1 MGAGLQ
7 PTREG
12 DVTFAVDAP
21 FPLEAGGALQPVT
34 IRYAVYGE
42 LNAARDNAVL
52 VCHALSGSARAADW
66 WPEMFSAPPH
76 GKAARNGGG
85 ENSVFDLA
93 RDCVICTNILGSC
106 YGSTGPTSINPATGA
121 RYGPDFPIV
130 SVRDIVRTQAHVL
143 DELGVE
149 HLRTVIGASIGGM
162 QALQWAVDYPD
173 RVGHC
178 IAIGTAPLSAMG
190 LALNHLQ
197 RKAILLDPRFDGGR
211 YPAGQ
216 QPAEGLGLARAIAM
230 CSYKSAE
237 LFGERYA
244 RKPNRNGED
253 PLRSLHER
261 FDVAGY
267 LDYQGEKFVQRF
279 DANSYLVI
287 SKLMDTFDIARG
299 YALRGR
305 GADAYQ
311 GTRVADRHLVG
322 LAVSAGRRACAGGAN
337 PQRRSGVR
345 LHRVRIGA
353 RARRISGGSGCHR
366 RRGEWKR
373 GSAKSSG
380 AKTLKGRSR
389 CADALL
395 FVSCHHERSEGSAL
409 DGATKLSACDD
420 ADDIGNGESFR
431 TMRENRS
438 LAPNEGARD
447 DKREEQRTES

>member
-12 DVTFAVDAP
+12 DLTFASDAP
-21 FPLEAGGALQPVT
+21 FQLESGGALQPIT

-42 LNAARDNAVL
+42 LNRQRDNAVL

-66 WPEMFSAPPH
+66 WPEMFST
-76 GKAARNGGG
+76 ARDGDADGG
-85 ENSVFDLA
+85 SVFDVS

-106 YGSTGPTSINPATGA
+106 YGSTGPTSINPATGKP
-121 RYGPDFPIV
+121 YGPDFPVV
-130 SVRDIVRTQAHVL
+130 SVRDIVRTQALVL
-143 DELGVE
+143 DVLGVQ

-197 RKAILLDPRFDGGR
+197 RKAIMLDPEFKDGL

-216 QPAEGLGLARAIAM
+216 QPEGGLALARAIAM

-287 SKLMDTFDIARG
+287 SKLMDTFDLARG
-299 YALRGR
+299 YASEEAALSRIQAHVSLIGISSDWLFPPEDVRAVAGR
-305 GADAYQ
+305 IRAAGAECDYSEFESAHGHDGFLAEVDAIASVVNS
-311 GTRVADRHLVG
+311 RVDARKAQFREPAGRAMTAQHG
-322 LAVSAGRRACAGGAN
+322 AKRSAG
-337 PQRRSGVR
+337 
-345 LHRVRIGA
+345 
-353 RARRISGGSGCHR
+353 
-366 RRGEWKR
+366 
-373 GSAKSSG
+373 
-380 AKTLKGRSR
+380 
-389 CADALL
+389 
-395 FVSCHHERSEGSAL
+395 
-409 DGATKLSACDD
+409 
-420 ADDIGNGESFR
+420 
-431 TMRENRS
+431 
-438 LAPNEGARD
+438 
-447 DKREEQRTES
+447 